1 MSIESIAFDRESSTM
16 APRTQSGNRF
26 GIRFVKWALLG
37 TALYLVGTSFW
48 TAEVGAQY
56 KAKQVALDHRFH
68 EAAEKLEATFKN
80 PAATPA
86 EREAADRELKD
97 ISATI
102 HEESHSGFSGTDAI
116 VASVLAL
123 PVLWCAAFLPAFL
136 IHRSRSRLEVSNLD
150 PAVNSKREA
159 A

>member
-1 MSIESIAFDRESSTM
+1 M
-16 APRTQSGNRF
+16 
-26 GIRFVKWALLG
+26 KWALLG
-37 TALYLVGTSFW
+37 TALYLVATSFW

-56 KAKQVALDHRFH
+56 KAKQIALDHRFH

-86 EREAADRELKD
+86 EREAADRELKE
-97 ISATI
+97 ISGTI
-102 HEESHSGFSGTDAI
+102 HEETHSGFSGTDAI

-123 PVLWCAAFLPAFL
+123 PVLWGVAFVPAFL
-136 IHRSRSRLEVSNLD
+136 IHRSRSRPEEGNLD
-150 PAVNSKREA
+150 PAVNSNREA